1 MQLFFAAILLVG
13 QDTSE
18 AAKLVVQHEGR
29 LKPLDTFARQLMQSL
44 TDKER
49 FEGYKDASDQ
59 FVKVFPGG
67 DPVYAVLKMIAQP
80 AEVRELRFIK
90 INHPTLR
97 KDWKLDEKLT
107 YYSLSDLQ
115 ESRARLREAMR
126 EIDPEDATSDQIALL
141 KVDSQIR
148 SIEQLHRE
156 EIFAIVPVLFGENRS
171 WMTPTDVRRWLA
183 GEAANDRR
191 SVVIAEA
198 LTSWTTKDPSR
209 RALLQTASDSYAAAM
224 RGFTQGDMAGFAP
237 LLASLRLLNPAGYPE
252 ESRILTEL
260 RYNRVRPFHWA
271 GYVFLAAWL
280 TYLMGLVF
288 ESRKIGWASWIVH
301 VGGLVLMAVG
311 YVLRYQISG
320 RHPLSNHYES
330 MMACAMGAGLVAA
343 ILETFFKPANVMG
356 LAGTLVAW
364 ILVALA
370 NTVPTFAEQGFMAPL
385 VPALNTFW
393 MAIHVPVIM
402 LGYAMGMVL
411 AVLAHIHLIKVLA
424 RRSTPEWEAT
434 MDRVLYRV
442 LQLCVLFLLCGI
454 ILGAVWAGEA
464 WGRPWGWDMKE
475 TWALITLLCYI
486 AILHA
491 RFMGVLRPFGTSVSA
506 LVAFQV
512 MILTYYGVNFV
523 FGKGLHSYG
532 RGSGDVY
539 SLIAFASVEL
549 LFLGVVFYVQLISRI
564 KNIGNPRPPSPPHT
578 QDFPIV

>member
-1 MQLFFAAILLVG
+1 MQLLFAALLLVG

-18 AAKLVVQHEGR
+18 AAKIVVQHDGR

-49 FEGYKDASDQ
+49 FEGYKDASGR
-59 FVKVFPGG
+59 FVQVFPGG

-80 AEVRELRFIK
+80 ADVRDLRFIK

-97 KDWKLDEKLT
+97 KKWGLDENLT
-107 YYSLSDLQ
+107 YYSLADLQ
-115 ESRARLREAMR
+115 GAREHLRTALR

-141 KVDSQIR
+141 KVDQQIR
-148 SIEQLHRE
+148 SIESLHRE
-156 EIFAIVPVLFGENRS
+156 ELFAIVPVLFGENRT
-171 WMTPTDVRRWLA
+171 WMTPTDIRRWLS
-183 GEAANDRR
+183 GKQANDRR

-198 LTSWTTKDPSR
+198 LTSWTAKDATR
-209 RALLQTASDSYAAAM
+209 RAALQSVSDAYVAAM
-224 RGFTQGDMAGFAP
+224 KGFTQGDLSGFGA
-237 LLASLRLLNPAGYPE
+237 LARGLRELNPAGYPE
-252 ESRILTEL
+252 ESRIATEL
-260 RYNRVRPFHWA
+260 GYNRIRPFHWA
-271 GYVFLAAWL
+271 GTLWL
-280 TYLMGLVF
+280 VVAVGYLMALVF
-288 ESRKIGWASWIVH
+288 ESRKLGWVVWVLQLGAV
-301 VGGLVLMAVG
+301 LLMAYG

-330 MMACAMGAGLVAA
+330 MIACAMGAGLVAL
-343 ILETFFKPANVMG
+343 ILETFFKPQHILG
-356 LAGTLVAW
+356 LSGALVAW

-370 NTVPTFAEQGFMAPL
+370 NSVPTFAEQGFMAPL

-424 RRSTPEWEAT
+424 RRSTAEWESRI
-434 MDRVLYRV
+434 DRVLYRV

-491 RFMGVLRPFGTSVSA
+491 RFMGALRPFGTSVCA
-506 LVAFQV
+506 LIAFQV

-539 SLIAFASVEL
+539 SLVGFAIAEA
-549 LFLGVVFYVQLISRI
+549 LFLGAVFTFRGS
-564 KNIGNPRPPSPPHT
+564 KEPPPATP
-578 QDFPIV
+578 QDFPVA